1 MESQGSDKGVSLK
14 VPSHP
19 PPKKG
24 KGRTNKTMETQ
35 DLNRTRGQKRV
46 NFKSLISTRTNIKS
60 QPVLSGVP
68 ATRLPGDQ
76 GQLRTNETEG
86 KQRLL
91 TAVLNVI

>member
-68 ATRLPGDQ
+68 ATGLPGDQ
-76 GQLRTNETEG
+76 GQLRTN
-86 KQRLL
+86 
-91 TAVLNVI
+91 